1 MADRSVRV
9 RMSVDAETSGVDQYN
24 RKMRE
29 AENTTKDVGK
39 ASQSFG
45 SQIENLNQKF
55 SMFMGAGILGFGLGT
70 LKGFAEEMYNAGA
83 VSNQTA
89 AIFEQM
95 ITPMTS
101 VEDMMQ
107 RLRDATL
114 GIASDTDI
122 QTGAN
127 MLLRMG
133 IAGSPE
139 ELEQIISLVTR
150 LKSPTEDLGT
160 AINNFSLMMAN
171 QSVLRLDSFGLSS
184 GKVRERIDEL
194 LASGQALDREQAFKM
209 ATLEEG
215 ARAVERLGDAATV
228 AATPVAILQTKIEN
242 LGSELSGR
250 FAQGV
255 EGLAGIALVALE
267 LTPQQEAIHQ
277 RNLDRMKSLSE
288 RAFIELAQM
297 TRDVL
302 NPRDEVM
309 LGDNFITTYLME
321 AIRAVSDDP
330 DLLGDLED
338 LRKKVIEALPMEMGA
353 MARTGWYEGQLSEL
367 DLLVLRSSNLLEIEA
382 KQEEVQA
389 RIYDVMQRIG
399 DLRDEGLRVGEQ
411 MLSNVR
417 EQAAAHEMTGL
428 AERLDTMREV
438 ADLMGAAEMPKFM
451 DADSAQ
457 GFRVM
462 ADTAQAM
469 VDEMMRLDEMDGD
482 LFSADEVKRAQDT
495 AKELEQIAKDA
506 EKAADAFEKISLSDI
521 FGTGGRALEMDINR
535 IIMAALPEGTTDEQ
549 RAAIERQLKL
559 QSGEETESS
568 LFFQEQL
575 IPGILAQSQDPEVIA
590 AASQALAD
598 VFRAA
603 TLEGIDTG
611 DMGFMT
617 AIQNALSPENLEAFD
632 AESFVQAFQ
641 DAASGAGEIDTGL
654 SGAANSLEISAR
666 ASADMRDNLELG
678 SKNADRIASSLKTA
692 FDRPYN
698 LTVNIDAIAPPWLR
712 TILNDPSGASF
723 GAMME
728 KNTRDNGGVPPGS
741 TRGRDR

>member
-29 AENTTKDVGK
+29 AESTTKDVGK

-107 RLRDATL
+107 RLREATL

-133 IAGSPE
+133 IAENPE

-171 QSVLRLDSFGLSS
+171 QSVMRLDSFGLSS

-255 EGLAGIALVALE
+255 EGLAGIALFALE
-267 LTPQQEAIHQ
+267 MTPQQEAAHQ
-277 RNLDRMKSLSE
+277 RSLERMRTMSE
-288 RAFIELAQM
+288 KVFTELARTPLESLM
-297 TRDVL
+297 VAPEAALD
-302 NPRDEVM
+302 
-309 LGDNFITTYLME
+309 DNIVRNYLMQ
-321 AIRAVSDDP
+321 AIKATTDDP
-330 DLLGDLED
+330 ALLNNMYE
-338 LRKKVIEALPMEMGA
+338 LRQRVLGALSFE
-353 MARTGWYEGQLSEL
+353 EGMILRSGQFDAQIDSMN
-367 DLLVLRSSNLLEIEA
+367 LLVARSSNLLEIETQ
-382 KQEEVQA
+382 QEEAQA

-438 ADLMGAAEMPKFM
+438 AGLMGAAEMPKFM
-451 DADSAQ
+451 DAASAQ

-469 VDEMMRLDEMDGD
+469 VDEMMRLDELDGD

-506 EKAADAFEKISLSDI
+506 EKAADAFEKIKLSDI

-535 IIMAALPEGTTDEQ
+535 VIMAALPEGTTDEQ

-559 QSGEETESS
+559 QSGEETQSS

-603 TLEGIDTG
+603 TLEGVDTG

-641 DAASGAGEIDTGL
+641 DAGTGAGEIDTGL

-692 FDRPYN
+692 FERPYN

-712 TILNDPSGASF
+712 TVLNDPSGASF

-741 TRGRDR
+741 TRGVTP

>member
-29 AENTTKDVGK
+29 AESTTKDVGK

-107 RLRDATL
+107 RLREATL

-133 IAGSPE
+133 IASSPE

-255 EGLAGIALVALE
+255 EGLAGIALFALE
-267 LTPQQEAIHQ
+267 MTPQQEAAHQ
-277 RNLDRMKSLSE
+277 RSLERMRSMSE
-288 RAFIELAQM
+288 KVFTELAR
-297 TRDVL
+297 TPLDSL
-302 NPRDEVM
+302 LATSEAALD
-309 LGDNFITTYLME
+309 DNIVRNYLMQ
-321 AIRAVSDDP
+321 AIKATTDDP
-330 DLLGDLED
+330 SLLNNMYE
-338 LRKKVIEALPMEMGA
+338 LRQRVLGALSFE
-353 MARTGWYEGQLSEL
+353 EGMILRSGQFDAQIDSMN
-367 DLLVLRSSNLLEIEA
+367 LLVARSSNLLEIETQ
-382 KQEEVQA
+382 QEEAQA

-451 DADSAQ
+451 DAASAQ

-469 VDEMMRLDEMDGD
+469 VDEMMRLDELDGD

-495 AKELEQIAKDA
+495 AKELEKIAKDA
-506 EKAADAFEKISLSDI
+506 EAAAAAFEKINLSDV

-535 IIMAALPEGTTDEQ
+535 VIMAALPEGTTDEQ

-559 QSGEETESS
+559 QSGEETQSS

-603 TLEGIDTG
+603 TLEGVDTG

-641 DAASGAGEIDTGL
+641 DAGAGAGEIDTGL

-666 ASADMRDNLELG
+666 ASADMRDNLGLG

-692 FDRPYN
+692 FERPYN

-712 TILNDPSGASF
+712 TVLNDPSGASF

-741 TRGRDR
+741 TRGVTP